1 MWLMYISI
9 FSILLLL
16 LVYIVAYLKNEKHIF
31 IEEVKDVL
39 LTKEELINHG
49 KELGRSHTSFKK
61 VDVKD
66 FLLYNLDKNFEEIE
80 KIYLKLNGEVN
91 ANFELPKASEWLL
104 DNFYIIELQYKR
116 IRQSLEGE
124 KEIKLNTLESGT
136 LKGYPRTY
144 VLALELV
151 SHTEGVVL
159 EDFLVDFVNAYQEE
173 NILTIKEVSYL
184 SLMLTLSLM
193 EYIKNVCIKIH
204 NINEQWR
211 KADEID
217 FKTVFKSENKF
228 GSNFNLNSSFLQRL
242 FFRMRKN
249 EETESIAILEKKLN
263 YLGTSIKN
271 IIEKEYNKQA
281 TLRMTIGNCII
292 SLKDISNLDW
302 TDIFDSVCIVEEILK
317 EDPLDVYTNMDENS
331 KNYYKF
337 HVEKL
342 AYKLNVQETFVAK
355 KALELA
361 KEKYDEG
368 RRDKKAHVGFY
379 IVDRGR
385 SEIFESLGK
394 KDWENGIYLK
404 SEKYYI
410 LPIIFS
416 TLIIEIFIC
425 RYAYLNSNLGMTIL
439 VGLATW
445 VPLVSIFISIFNR
458 IFSRIFLP
466 VLLPKLEL
474 KSGISDD
481 MKTFIVIPTLLTDL
495 KRVEELAE
503 QLEMHYLA
511 NREENLYFALVGDF
525 KDSESE
531 TINEDALIIRAG
543 LEAIEKLNNKYSKNE
558 KIFYYF
564 HRDRVYSNTQN
575 RWMGWERKRGAL
587 VELNDL
593 LLGEKDTTYSVISSD
608 ISHLQ
613 GNIKYI
619 ITLDADTK
627 LPLETAKKLIG
638 TISHPLNVAVVDE
651 KKNIVKE
658 GYGLIQPRI
667 LVDIESSN
675 KSIFTRIYSGQGGI
689 DPYTT
694 AVSDIYQ
701 DLFGEGIF
709 TGKGIYNLEVF
720 QKCLK
725 NSIPENSILSHDLL
739 EGSYIRVGLATDIE
753 LIDGYPQKYISFIMR
768 LHRWVRGD
776 WQLIRWLKNSSENV
790 ISKLSRWKIMDNLR
804 RSILAPSLLLL
815 TILGFSIF
823 PGNTFVY
830 LGIVLLAIFLPFLL
844 SLASKI
850 LHGKAPKRILL
861 HGDKM
866 SVLKGGFYQGIL
878 SIVFLPYE
886 AFIMMDA
893 ICRTLYRVFISKK
906 NLLEWTTAFDMEK
919 KLKNDFKSHFIR
931 MKSSIVL
938 SIVNIFMVYVFKIEN
953 IYLASIVSGLWFI
966 SPMIAY
972 FISIPDGEN
981 KEYIHIPQIVEI
993 ARKTWDYYETFA
1005 NEENNFL
1012 PPDNFQEFPYNGVA
1026 YRTSPTNI
1034 GFLLLAILSA
1044 RDFGYITTS
1053 EMIRYI
1059 SRVVDSIE
1067 KMDKWEGH
1075 LFNWYNT
1082 KTLKPLRPYFVST
1095 VDSGNFVSYLY
1106 VLNSGLKEYLEK
1118 PLMDKKLFCGLL
1130 DTINLIEN
1138 ENDRVEILEQLKK
1151 LEDDDINGLK
1161 AIYND
1166 VLKRKEI
1173 LKDKWIENSLNRIEA
1188 LLHEYST
1195 FMPNELLSKTIEY
1208 GYEKIDREIS
1218 LIGLKGY
1225 YEENLRLVKD
1235 ESTKE
1240 EIMVLYQ
1247 NVSDL
1252 ISKTENLIDKVDKFI
1267 EETEFAPLY
1276 DEKKNLFS
1284 IGYNV
1289 EDKKMLDSYYD
1300 LLASEARITSY
1311 IAICRGEVPKKH
1323 WFKLGRS
1330 LIVKN
1335 GYISL
1340 ASWTGTMFEYLM
1352 PSLIMKDYK
1361 NTLLNETYNTAI
1373 KIQREYCKK
1382 KKIPWGISESGFF
1395 AFDVNLNY
1403 QYKAFG
1409 VPQLGFKRGLRE
1421 DLVISPYS
1429 SMLALN
1435 FAPQYVSLNINNLLR
1450 ENMNGEYGLYEA
1462 IDYTSKRLP
1471 QNMNKAIVKSY
1482 MTHHQGMIFLAIN
1495 NFLNNNILIDRFHR
1509 NPQIKIGEILLQEK
1523 IPTNIIVAKEKENTM
1538 DMEYRMTKKEMQVVR
1553 SYGKKHLGELECHIL
1568 SSGNYSLL
1576 ITNRGSGYSKKD
1588 NIFLNRWRR
1597 DLYTRQYGTFIYI
1610 KDLTHDKYWSAA
1622 YEPTRIEP
1630 DEYNVKFSN
1639 DKVTF
1644 YRRDGFIET
1653 KMDTV
1658 LFSEDDGE
1666 IRKIKLTNNS
1676 DEDVLIEVMSYF
1688 ELVGD
1693 RLESD
1698 MAHPVFSNLFV
1709 KTEVVPEYEAL
1720 IGYRRKRSED
1730 INAVWIVHS
1739 VKAEG
1744 SSQDSFQY
1752 ETNRGNFIG
1761 RGNDIKNPNCLYRD
1775 LTNTVGSVLDPIMSI
1790 KKRVKI
1796 KSGDSIDICFITGIS
1811 DSKEKAI
1818 DIAKKYR
1825 DEISLSLAFELA
1837 YTRSQTEIGY
1847 LNYKKE
1853 EVQFYDRLL
1862 SKLIFPSNG
1871 DKREYE
1877 DIIKKNTK
1885 GQEGL
1890 WAYGISGDNPI
1901 ILVRIKT
1908 LEGLDTLKEILKAH
1922 GYWTF
1927 KGISLDLVILNED
1940 ESIYYQPLFES
1951 IQEVVYEYRGNMLN
1965 ISGGIFIRNEIN
1977 MSFEDKA
1984 LLFKW
1989 ATMIVNCEEGFSKE
2003 KKLTY
2008 HIQYRNFEEQN
2019 LEYPMIEVP
2028 LSLDFFNGYG
2038 GFSKDGEYIIRLA
2051 ESVNTPLPWVNVIA
2065 NRNFGFIVSETGIG
2079 FTWAHNSREN
2089 KLTPWYNDTLLD
2101 VPGEIIYLR
2110 DDKDGHI
2117 WTMTPS
2123 PIREKEE
2130 YIITHGQGY
2139 SRFYHYSHG
2148 IEQILDVYVPLE
2160 ENIKINLIK
2169 LKNNSNIERKLT
2181 IVYYIRPVLGVSD
2194 EITARNIET
2203 YMDKTTDIFVI
2214 KNSTNTEFKGST
2226 IFLASSIDIKSFTGD
2241 RIEFLGNFGSLEKP
2255 EGLKKDILSNRAG
2268 IGYDPCG
2275 AIEMELSIPGGSQCE
2290 ITLLMAESQNIES
2303 GYDLV
2308 KKYKDVEKSKEALNM
2323 AQNYWKEKLDIIK
2336 VSTPDPSMNL
2346 LMNNWLIYQ
2355 TVVSRMWARAG
2366 FYQVGGAYGARD
2378 QMQDA
2383 MNAIY
2388 VFPGECRR
2396 QILNVCRHQFKEGDV
2411 QHWWHPSPMTDI
2423 HKGIRT
2429 KYTDDLLWLPYA
2441 TEEYV
2446 SITGDY
2452 SILDE
2457 KVPFIESEV
2466 LNEEEQE
2473 RYEVPS
2479 LSNEIGTVYEHC
2491 IRAIEKSLKFGERGL
2506 PLMGSGDWNDGMN
2519 KVGYKG
2525 KGESIW
2531 LGWFLGS
2538 VLKDFIPICKYKKDE
2553 ERAKKYEKV
2562 LYDLKVA
2569 MGKNAWDGD
2578 WYLRAYFDD
2587 GTPLGSKENDECR
2600 IDSISQSWAVISS
2613 LGEKEKN
2620 KKALESVQ
2628 KYLIREEDGM
2638 ILLLTPPFSDGV
2650 LDPGYIKSYVPG
2662 VRENGAQYTHAA
2674 AWVIGAFAMMGEGDK
2689 ALKLFNMI
2697 NPINHA
2703 RTQLECSKYKVEPY
2717 VIAADIYG
2725 IEPHVGRGG
2734 WSWYTGSSG
2743 WMYKIG
2749 LEDILGFRVEK
2760 DRLYIKP
2767 CIPRDWSL
2775 YNIEYK
2781 YFDTIYTIEVK
2792 NPHKVNSGER
2802 HIQIDGRDIKEEY
2815 INLVNDKIS
2824 HFVQVEIKEK

>member
-9 FSILLLL
+9 FSMLLLL
-16 LVYIVAYLKNEKHIF
+16 LAYIVAYLKNEKHIS

-49 KELGRSHTSFKK
+49 KELGRSHTSFKR

-80 KIYLKLNGEVN
+80 KIYLKLNREVN

-124 KEIKLNTLESGT
+124 KEIKLSTLESGT

-159 EDFLVDFVNAYQEE
+159 EDPLVDFVNAYQEE

-193 EYIKNVCIKIH
+193 EYIKNICIKIY
-204 NINEQWR
+204 NVNEQWR
-211 KADEID
+211 NADAVD
-217 FKTVFKSENKF
+217 LKTLSNLENQF
-228 GSNFNLNSSFLQRL
+228 GSNFNLEPSFLQRL

-249 EETESIAILEKKLN
+249 EEIQNIAILEKRLN

-271 IIEKEYNKQA
+271 IIEKEHKKQA
-281 TLRMTIGNCII
+281 TLKMAIGNCII
-292 SLKDISNLDW
+292 SLKNISNLDW
-302 TDIFDSVCIVEEILK
+302 TNIFDSVCIVEEILK
-317 EDPLDVYTNMDENS
+317 EDPLNVYINMDEES
-331 KNYYKF
+331 KNYYRF

-342 AYKLNVQETFVAK
+342 ARNLNIQETFVAK

-361 KEKYDEG
+361 KDKHSEG
-368 RRDKKAHVGFY
+368 RRDKESHVGFY
-379 IVDRGR
+379 IIDRGR
-385 SEIFESLGK
+385 SEIFASLGK
-394 KDWENGIYLK
+394 RDWKSGIYLK
-404 SEKYYI
+404 SEKYYT

-416 TLIIEIFIC
+416 TLIVEIFIC
-425 RYAYLNSNLGMTIL
+425 RYVYLNSNLGMASL
-439 VGLATW
+439 VGLVAW

-458 IFSRIFLP
+458 IFSKIFSP

-474 KSGISDD
+474 KSGIPED

-503 QLEMHYLA
+503 QLEIHYLS
-511 NREENLYFALVGDF
+511 NKEKNLYFALAGDF
-525 KDSESE
+525 KDSKLEK
-531 TINEDALIIRAG
+531 NDEDALIIEAG
-543 LEAIEKLNNKYSKNE
+543 LDAIEKLNNKYSKDE

-564 HRDRVYSNTQN
+564 HRNRVYSDIQN

-587 VELNDL
+587 VEFNEL
-593 LLGEKDTTYSVISSD
+593 LLGRENTTYSVISSD

-627 LPLETAKKLIG
+627 LPLETAKRLIG
-638 TISHPLNVAVVDE
+638 TISHPLNVAVIDE
-651 KKNIVKE
+651 KNNIVKE
-658 GYGLIQPRI
+658 GYGLVQPRI

-675 KSIFTRIYSGQGGI
+675 KSLFTRIYSGQGGI

-709 TGKGIYNLEVF
+709 TGKGIYDLKTFQRCLES
-720 QKCLK
+720 
-725 NSIPENSILSHDLL
+725 SIPENSVLSHDLL
-739 EGSYIRVGLATDIE
+739 EGSYVRVGLATDIE
-753 LIDGYPQKYISFIMR
+753 LIDGYPEKYISFTMR

-776 WQLIRWLKNSSENV
+776 WQLIRWLKNSSDNC
-790 ISKLSRWKIMDNLR
+790 ISKLSKWKIADNLR

-815 TILGFSIF
+815 TILGLSVF
-823 PGNTFVY
+823 PGNTFIY
-830 LGIVLLAIFLPFLL
+830 LGIVLLTIFLPFLL
-844 SLASKI
+844 SSLGHILYNKNGKRIS
-850 LHGKAPKRILL
+850 LHGNKISA
-861 HGDKM
+861 
-866 SVLKGGFYQGIL
+866 LKGNFYQGIL
-878 SIVFLPYE
+878 SIIFLPYE
-886 AFIMMDA
+886 GFLMIDA

-919 KLKNDFKSHFIR
+919 KLKNDLKSYFIR
-931 MKSSIVL
+931 MKNSMVL
-938 SIVNIFMVYVFKIEN
+938 SIVNILMVYVFKIQN
-953 IYLASIVSGLWFI
+953 IYLAMLISALWFL

-972 FISIPDGEN
+972 FISIPDVET
-981 KEYIHIPQIVEI
+981 KEHIDTSEIVKVL
-993 ARKTWDYYETFA
+993 RKTWDYYETFA

-1044 RDFGYITTS
+1044 RDLGYITTS
-1053 EMIRYI
+1053 EMISYI

-1067 KMDKWEGH
+1067 KMDKWKGH

-1082 KTLKPLRPYFVST
+1082 KTLQPLRPYFVST

-1106 VLNSGLKEYLEK
+1106 VLNSGLKEYLER
-1118 PLMDKKLFCGLL
+1118 PLIDKKLFCGVL

-1138 ENDRVEILEQLKK
+1138 ESDRVEIAEQVKK
-1151 LEDDDINGLK
+1151 IEDDDVDGLK
-1161 AIYND
+1161 VIYKD
-1166 VLKRKEI
+1166 VLKRKESS
-1173 LKDKWIENSLNRIEA
+1173 KDKWIANSINRMDA
-1188 LLHEYST
+1188 LIYEYST
-1195 FMPNELLSKTIEY
+1195 FMPNEILSKTIEY
-1208 GYEKIDREIS
+1208 SYEKIDREAS
-1218 LIGLKGY
+1218 LLKLQRY
-1225 YEENLRLVKD
+1225 YEESLKLVKG
-1235 ESTKE
+1235 ENKKQ
-1240 EIMVLYQ
+1240 EIMLLYQ

-1252 ISKTENLIDKVDKFI
+1252 ISKTESLIDKVDKFI
-1267 EETEFAPLY
+1267 GETEFTPLY

-1289 EDKKMLDSYYD
+1289 EDKKLLDSYYD

-1311 IAICRGEVPKKH
+1311 ISICRGEVPKKH

-1352 PSLIMKDYK
+1352 PSLVMKNYK
-1361 NTLLNETYNTAI
+1361 NTLLDETYKTAI

-1409 VPQLGFKRGLRE
+1409 VPQLGFKRGLKE

-1495 NFLNNNILIDRFHR
+1495 NFLNDDILIDRFHR
-1509 NPQIKIGEILLQEK
+1509 NPQIKIGETLLQEK
-1523 IPTNIIVAKEKENTM
+1523 IPTDIIVAKEKENTI
-1538 DMEYRMTKKEMQVVR
+1538 DMEYIKTKKEMYAVR
-1553 SYGKKHLGELECHIL
+1553 SYGKKHLDEIECHIL

-1588 NIFLNRWRR
+1588 DIFLNRWRR
-1597 DLYTRQYGTFIYI
+1597 DFHTRQYGSFIYI
-1610 KDLTHDKYWSAA
+1610 KDLTHNKYWSAT
-1622 YEPTRIEP
+1622 YEPTRVEP

-1644 YRRDGFIET
+1644 YRKDGFIET
-1653 KMDTV
+1653 KMDIV
-1658 LFSEDDGE
+1658 LLSEDEGE
-1666 IRKIKLTNNS
+1666 IRKIKLTNNG

-1698 MAHPVFSNLFV
+1698 MAHPVFNNLFV

-1720 IGYRRKRSED
+1720 IGYRKKRNETM
-1730 INAVWIVHS
+1730 NPTWIVHS
-1739 VKAEG
+1739 VKDEE
-1744 SSQDSFQY
+1744 SSQEGFQY

-1761 RGNDIKNPNCLYRD
+1761 RGNDITNPNCLYKD
-1775 LTNTVGSVLDPIMSI
+1775 LTNTVGSVLDPIMSL
-1790 KKRVKI
+1790 KKRIKI
-1796 KSGDSIDICFITGIS
+1796 KSGDSINIYFVTGFS
-1811 DSKEKAI
+1811 ESKEKAI
-1818 DIAKKYR
+1818 DISQKYR
-1825 DEISLSLAFELA
+1825 DEISLSRAFELA

-1847 LNYKKE
+1847 LNYSQE
-1853 EVQFYDRLL
+1853 EIKFYDKLL
-1862 SKLIFPSNG
+1862 SKIIFPRNG
-1871 DKREYE
+1871 NKSRYE
-1877 DIIKKNTK
+1877 DIIKKNTR

-1890 WAYGISGDNPI
+1890 WVYGISGDNPI
-1901 ILVRIKT
+1901 VLVRIKT

-1922 GYWTF
+1922 GYWAF
-1927 KGISLDLVILNED
+1927 KGVSLDLVILNED

-1977 MSFEDKA
+1977 MPFEDRA

-1989 ATMIVNCEEGFSKE
+1989 ATMIINCEDGFVRE

-2008 HIQYRNFEEQN
+2008 HIPDRYFEKQN
-2019 LEYPMIEVP
+2019 LKYPRIEVP
-2028 LSLDFFNGYG
+2028 LKLNYFNGYG
-2038 GFSKDGEYIIRLA
+2038 GFSEDGKYTIRLT
-2051 ESVNTPLPWVNVIA
+2051 EDLNTPLPWINVIA
-2065 NRNFGFIVSETGIG
+2065 NRNFGFVVSETGVG

-2089 KLTPWYNDTLLD
+2089 KLTPWYNDPISD
-2101 VPGEIIYLR
+2101 IPGEIIYLR
-2110 DDKDGHI
+2110 DDKDGHM

-2130 YIITHGQGY
+2130 YIITHAQGY
-2139 SRFYHYSHG
+2139 SRFYHYSYG

-2160 ENIKINLIK
+2160 DNIKINLIK
-2169 LKNNSNIERKLT
+2169 LKNNSNVERKLT
-2181 IVYYIRPVLGVSD
+2181 LAYYIRPVLGVTD
-2194 EITARNIET
+2194 EITAKNIET
-2203 YMDKTTDIFVI
+2203 YMDETEDIFLI
-2214 KNSTNTEFKGST
+2214 KNSTNTEFKDST
-2226 IFLASSIDIKSFTGD
+2226 IFIASSAKIKAFTGD
-2241 RIEFLGNFGSLEKP
+2241 RSEFLGSFGSLGKP
-2255 EGLKKDILSNRAG
+2255 EGLKKEFLSNKTG
-2268 IGYDPCG
+2268 LGYDPCSV
-2275 AIEMELSIPGGSQCE
+2275 IEVELSIPSGSQCE
-2290 ITLLMAESQNIES
+2290 IVLLMAESQSIES

-2308 KKYKDVEKSKEALNM
+2308 KKYKDVEKSKEALN
-2323 AQNYWKEKLDIIK
+2323 AVKNYWKEKLETIK
-2336 VSTPDPSMNL
+2336 VSTPDLSMNL
-2346 LMNNWLIYQ
+2346 LMNHWLIYQ
-2355 TVVSRMWARAG
+2355 TVVSRLWARAG

-2383 MNAIY
+2383 MNVIY
-2388 VFPGECRR
+2388 AFPDECRN
-2396 QILNVCRHQFKEGDV
+2396 QILNVCKHQFKEGDV

-2429 KYTDDLLWLPYA
+2429 KYTDDLLWMPYA
-2441 TEEYV
+2441 TTEYV
-2446 SITGDY
+2446 NITGDY

-2457 KVPFIESEV
+2457 EVPFIESEM
-2466 LNEEEQE
+2466 LSLEEQE

-2479 LSNEIGTVYEHC
+2479 LSSEVGTVYEHC
-2491 IRAIEKSLKFGERGL
+2491 IRAIEKSLNFGERGL

-2538 VLKDFIPICKYKKDE
+2538 IVKDFIPICRYKKDE
-2553 ERAKKYEKV
+2553 GRAKKYEEV
-2562 LYDLKVA
+2562 LYDLKAA

-2600 IDSISQSWAVISS
+2600 IDSISQSWAIISS

-2620 KKALESVQ
+2620 KKALESVE
-2628 KYLIREEDGM
+2628 KHLVREEDGM

-2697 NPINHA
+2697 NPINHT

-2717 VIAADIYG
+2717 VIVADIYG
-2725 IEPHVGRGG
+2725 VEPHTGRGG

-2743 WMYKIG
+2743 WIYKIG
-2749 LEDILGFRVEK
+2749 LEHILGFRVENDK
-2760 DRLYIKP
+2760 LYIKP
-2767 CIPRDWSL
+2767 CIPRDWSS
-2775 YNIEYK
+2775 YSIEYK
-2781 YFDTIYTIEVK
+2781 YIDTVYTIEVK
-2792 NPHKVNSGER
+2792 NPHKLNGGEIR
-2802 HIQIDGRDIKEEY
+2802 MQIDGRDIKEEY
-2815 INLVNDKIS
+2815 INLVNDKKM
-2824 HFVQVEIKEK
+2824 HLVQVELV